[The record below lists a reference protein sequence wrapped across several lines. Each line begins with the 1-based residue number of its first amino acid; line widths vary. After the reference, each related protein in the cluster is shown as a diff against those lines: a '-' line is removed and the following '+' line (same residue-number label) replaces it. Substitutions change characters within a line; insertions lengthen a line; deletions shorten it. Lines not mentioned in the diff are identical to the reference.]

1 MNVAVENSFMMK
13 VDNSAA
19 GVVLQMRYFP
29 GFVASNYKIE
39 SLPTGLP
46 EATLIGK
53 LDGVP
58 VNDRECTDIRSSIL
72 SILDWC
78 LEDVDSEI
86 LYKMVPYK
94 AIVVRGCQYEVEI
107 VSDRTNAPVEG
118 IANLFHLLY
127 PTENYSYAYDV
138 TIAHYYCMKHAEQHG
153 YNRILILENDNVFLK
168 NKSAISNILDIA
180 MEKCDDNG
188 FIFCGA
194 AGHAIYDYENEY
206 HRNTLYQCTKEIDYD
221 IIKLENDINTCG
233 GASFNI
239 YDKKAY
245 TTFTKYIENGNYWT
259 IDVYKNIYNLNEIS
273 IYFSNTYIAV
283 QESWFGIF
291 INALYNYNVNPNY
304 KDKYLNICVGDYNS
318 ILDHALDHPNDIE
331 SDIWAHHIVFDQ
343 INEILF
349 NNSLDKSKYINRDNL
364 II

>member
-1 MNVAVENSFMMK
+1 MK
-13 VDNSAA
+13 IDWNKYVD
-19 GVVLQMRYFP
+19 QIYCITF
-29 GFVASNYKIE
+29 
-39 SLPTGLP
+39 TGKRNGEMYDEL
-46 EATLIGK
+46 K
-53 LDGVP
+53 RVD
-58 VNDRECTDIRSSIL
+58 
-72 SILDWC
+72 ILDSGIYF
-78 LEDVDSEI
+78 EFENI
-86 LYKMVPYK
+86 KTPLYEKLY
-94 AIVVRGCQYEVEI
+94 RSFFGYQYEGQGYMK
-107 VSDRTNAPVEG
+107 D
-118 IANLFHLLY
+118 
-127 PTENYSYAYDV
+127 YSYAYDV

-168 NKSAISNILDIA
+168 NKSAISTILDIA

-318 ILDHALDHPNDIE
+318 ILDHALDHTNDIE